1 MINPLIDPASF
12 DLEDVVGLL
21 YHTDQ
26 PLIPHLI
33 TANRASPK
41 VCEAMTDITVMDSF
55 LHLSN
60 GFRQIR
66 CFFWC
71 VPEYP
76 KSEPE
81 RSLLADPG

>member
-1 MINPLIDPASF
+1 
-12 DLEDVVGLL
+12 
-21 YHTDQ
+21 
-26 PLIPHLI
+26 
-33 TANRASPK
+33 
-41 VCEAMTDITVMDSF
+41 MTDITVMDSF

-76 KSEPE
+76 KSKPE